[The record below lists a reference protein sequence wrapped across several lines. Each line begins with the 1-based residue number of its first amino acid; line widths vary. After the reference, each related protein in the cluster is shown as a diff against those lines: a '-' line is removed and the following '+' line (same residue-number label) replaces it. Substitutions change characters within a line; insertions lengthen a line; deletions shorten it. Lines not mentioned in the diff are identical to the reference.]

1 MSDSKTHFS
10 ILRQKKL
17 CFLSFMGEH
26 LSVNWS
32 KFKDYKCK
40 KCSAKH
46 DILVSSRQAI
56 PVATPVDGLQNTNTT
71 ESFNNVL
78 VCARIKG

>member
-1 MSDSKTHFS
+1 
-10 ILRQKKL
+10 
-17 CFLSFMGEH
+17 MGEH

>member
-17 CFLSFMGEH
+17 CFLSFMGED

-32 KFKDYKCK
+32 KFKDYKCE

-46 DILVSSRQAI
+46 DILVCSRQAI
-56 PVATPVDGLQNTNTT
+56 PVATPVDGLQNSNTT
-71 ESFNNVL
+71 ESLNNVL